1 MGTVIGAA
9 LAVLAGLAVATTTVV
24 GVVQTV
30 QDDPAAPPPGQTQGQ
45 ADVPIVNYGDK

>member
-9 LAVLAGLAVATTTVV
+9 IAVLVGLAVATTTVV

-30 QDDPAAPPPGQTQGQ
+30 QDDPVAPPGQSQ
-45 ADVPIVNYGDK
+45 ADTPIVSYGDK